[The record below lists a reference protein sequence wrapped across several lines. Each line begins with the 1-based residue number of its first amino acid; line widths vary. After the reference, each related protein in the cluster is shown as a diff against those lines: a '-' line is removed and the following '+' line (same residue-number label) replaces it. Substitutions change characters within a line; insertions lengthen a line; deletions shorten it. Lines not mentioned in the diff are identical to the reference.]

1 LGELLG
7 TKSLSLAV
15 HTSSHA
21 ERYGVFIPRYWE
33 AMKSLNRQPDQI
45 VILYHESNLA
55 RFPESVPS
63 QYKSRVKVVETN
75 KQHSA
80 ETVNLNIEAAE
91 TDWVAFCGL
100 DDQLFPEAYDELTD
114 VGEAEILVGNV
125 KMSNGV
131 DFRGVWDPELLKS
144 RNTLTALSPYRKALW
159 ERVGGWPNIR
169 WNDWGFWI
177 KCAMAGVQTFQGTN
191 FQALFDVGE
200 THLTDSG
207 RMLSED
213 LRQAGERELR
223 QFAIEMG
230 FI

>member
-1 LGELLG
+1 M
-7 TKSLSLAV
+7 TLAV

-21 ERYGVFIPRYWE
+21 ERYGVFIPRYWQ
-33 AMKSLNRQPDQI
+33 AMRGLNRQPDQI
-45 VILYHESNLA
+45 VILHHSSNLT
-55 RFPESVPS
+55 RFPESVPKE
-63 QYKSRVKVVETN
+63 YRSRVKVVETD
-75 KQHSA
+75 KEHGA
-80 ETVNLNIEAAE
+80 ATVNLNIAAVD

-100 DDQLFPEAYDELTD
+100 DDQLFPEAYDEIAG
-114 VGEAEILVGNV
+114 VGDAEILVGNV
-125 KMSNGV
+125 RMSNGV
-131 DFRGVWDPELLKS
+131 EFRGVWDPESLKT

-177 KCAMAGVQTFQGTN
+177 KCAMAGVQTCQSTN

-207 RMLSED
+207 RMLDENI
-213 LRQAGERELR
+213 RQAGERELR
-223 QFAIEMG
+223 QFAIEVG